1 MGGIRRFF
9 VCWSRILPSFNT
21 LSLTDAIGCERLP
34 ASRSP
39 RTTHVLLASYTPSTH
54 ILPVWSTLPPP
65 FCAPSSLARRSEG
78 GGVAGR
84 GSRVARLR
92 LGQTQA
98 CLPSWAR
105 PQRSPLMNKHG
116 DWLTRVEE
124 TASGRGSVE
133 GSGHGL
139 QSSGFG
145 WFGQTGDGWGRRS
158 QLRADWLRRWPGW
171 RGRSR
176 PGGWRDQG
184 TAG

>member
-1 MGGIRRFF
+1 MFAGVGFSRPLTHSLSRTPLAANVCQLHGAHALHTSYSRPTLLLLTSYQCGPRFRRHF
-9 VCWSRILPSFNT
+9 V
-21 LSLTDAIGCERLP
+21 
-34 ASRSP
+34 
-39 RTTHVLLASYTPSTH
+39 
-54 ILPVWSTLPPP
+54 LPP
-65 FCAPSSLARRSEG
+65 LWLGARRG